1 MKGLCYNGMN
11 KKQREGLRLEKRK
24 EVFSWIK
31 AILIAVILA
40 FLIRTYIFAPIVV
53 DGESMMPTL
62 QDHERIVLTKFGTNI
77 DNIDRFDIVVFHATV
92 DKDYIKRV
100 IGLPGD
106 HIEYKDDT
114 LYINGKAYEEPYLD
128 KYKNQ
133 MASGL
138 PLTESFKLEDI
149 TGSMTVPEGQLF
161 LMGDNRQNSLD
172 SREIGT
178 ISVDEIVG
186 KANLVYWPI
195 NEIKIV
201 K

>member
-1 MKGLCYNGMN
+1 
-11 KKQREGLRLEKRK
+11 LEKSK

-31 AILIAVILA
+31 AIGIAVILA

-62 QDHERIVLTKFGTNI
+62 QDHERIVLTKFGTSI
-77 DNIDRFDIVVFHATV
+77 DSIDRFDIIVFHATE

-106 HIEYKDDT
+106 QIEYKNDT
-114 LYINGKAYEEPYLD
+114 LYINGKAYKEPYLD
-128 KYKNQ
+128 EYKEQ
-133 MASGL
+133 MVGE
-138 PLTESFKLEDI
+138 PLTNSFTLQDV
-149 TGSMTVPEGQLF
+149 TGKMTVPDDQLF
-161 LMGDNRQNSLD
+161 VMGDNRQNSMD

-178 ISVDEIVG
+178 ISIDEVVG

-195 NEIKIV
+195 KEFKFV
-201 K
+201 D

>member
-1 MKGLCYNGMN
+1 M
-11 KKQREGLRLEKRK
+11 EKRR

-128 KYKNQ
+128 KYKNK
-133 MASGL
+133 MAGM

-195 NEIKIV
+195 NEIKLV
-201 K
+201 N

>member
-1 MKGLCYNGMN
+1 MEN
-11 KKQREGLRLEKRK
+11 RK

-77 DNIDRFDIVVFHATV
+77 DSIDRFDIVVFHATV

-128 KYKNQ
+128 QYKKQ
-133 MASGL
+133 MAGGM

-149 TGSMTVPEGQLF
+149 TGGMTVPDDQLF

-195 NEIKIV
+195 KEIKIV
-201 K
+201 N

>member
-1 MKGLCYNGMN
+1 M
-11 KKQREGLRLEKRK
+11 EKSK
-24 EVFSWIK
+24 EVFSWVK
-31 AILIAVILA
+31 AIGIAVVLA

-62 QDHERIVLTKFGTNI
+62 QDHERIVLTKFGTSI
-77 DNIDRFDIVVFHATV
+77 GSIDRFDIVVFHATE

-114 LYINGKAYEEPYLD
+114 LYINGKKYDEPYLD
-128 KYKNQ
+128 EYKEE
-133 MASGL
+133 MGGE
-138 PLTESFKLEDI
+138 PLTGSFKLEEVS
-149 TGSMTVPEGQLF
+149 GSMTVPDDHLF
-161 LMGDNRQNSLD
+161 VMGDNRQNSLD
-172 SREIGT
+172 SREIGPVS
-178 ISVDEIVG
+178 IEEIVG

-195 NEIKIV
+195 KEFKIV

>member
-1 MKGLCYNGMN
+1 MN

-31 AILIAVILA
+31 AIGIAVILA

-77 DNIDRFDIVVFHATV
+77 DSIDRFDIVVFHATV

-128 KYKNQ
+128 KYKKQ
-133 MASGL
+133 MAGV
-138 PLTESFKLEDI
+138 PLTGSFKLEDI
-149 TGSMTVPEGQLF
+149 TGSMTVPDNQLF

-195 NEIKIV
+195 KEIKIV

>member
-1 MKGLCYNGMN
+1 M
-11 KKQREGLRLEKRK
+11 EKRK

-62 QDHERIVLTKFGTNI
+62 QDHERIVLTKFGTDI

-133 MASGL
+133 MTSGV

-149 TGSMTVPEGQLF
+149 TGSMTVPEDQLF

>member
-1 MKGLCYNGMN
+1 MN

-128 KYKNQ
+128 KYKSQ
-133 MASGL
+133 MAGV
-138 PLTESFKLEDI
+138 PLTESFKLEDL
-149 TGSMTVPEGQLF
+149 TGSMTVPEGHLF

-195 NEIKIV
+195 NEIKLV
-201 K
+201 N

>member
-1 MKGLCYNGMN
+1 MN

-31 AILIAVILA
+31 AIGIAVILA

-77 DNIDRFDIVVFHATV
+77 DSIDRFDIVVFHATV

-114 LYINGKAYEEPYLD
+114 LYINGKAYEEQYLE
-128 KYKNQ
+128 KYKKQ
-133 MASGL
+133 MAGM

-149 TGSMTVPEGQLF
+149 TGSMTVPDNQLF

-195 NEIKIV
+195 KEIKIV

>member
-1 MKGLCYNGMN
+1 MN
-11 KKQREGLRLEKRK
+11 KKEREGLRLEKGK

-133 MASGL
+133 MEAGV

-149 TGSMTVPEGQLF
+149 SGSMTVPDGQLF

-195 NEIKIV
+195 NEIKLV

>member
-1 MKGLCYNGMN
+1 MN

-133 MASGL
+133 MTSGM

>member
-1 MKGLCYNGMN
+1 
-11 KKQREGLRLEKRK
+11 
-24 EVFSWIK
+24 
-31 AILIAVILA
+31 
-40 FLIRTYIFAPIVV
+40 VV

-133 MASGL
+133 MEAGV

-149 TGSMTVPEGQLF
+149 SGSMTVPEGQLF

-195 NEIKIV
+195 NEIKLV

>member
-1 MKGLCYNGMN
+1 M
-11 KKQREGLRLEKRK
+11 EKRK

-77 DNIDRFDIVVFHATV
+77 DSIDRFDIVVFHATA

-106 HIEYKDDT
+106 HIEYKDDM

-133 MASGL
+133 MAGV

-149 TGSMTVPEGQLF
+149 TGSMTVPDDQLF

-195 NEIKIV
+195 KEIKIV

>member
-1 MKGLCYNGMN
+1 MN
-11 KKQREGLRLEKRK
+11 KKRREGLRLENRK

-77 DNIDRFDIVVFHATV
+77 DSIDRFDIVVFHATV

-128 KYKNQ
+128 QYKKQ
-133 MASGL
+133 MAGGM

-149 TGSMTVPEGQLF
+149 TGGMTVPDDQLF

-195 NEIKIV
+195 KEIKIV
-201 K
+201 N

>member
-1 MKGLCYNGMN
+1 MN

-62 QDHERIVLTKFGTNI
+62 QDHERIVLTKFGTDI

-133 MASGL
+133 MTSGV

-149 TGSMTVPEGQLF
+149 TGSMTVPEDQLF

>member
-1 MKGLCYNGMN
+1 MEN
-11 KKQREGLRLEKRK
+11 RK

-77 DNIDRFDIVVFHATV
+77 DSIDRFDIVVFHATV

-128 KYKNQ
+128 QYKKQ
-133 MASGL
+133 MAGGM

-149 TGSMTVPEGQLF
+149 TGGMTVPDDQLF

-178 ISVDEIVG
+178 ISVEEIVG

-195 NEIKIV
+195 KEIKIV

>member
-1 MKGLCYNGMN
+1 MN
-11 KKQREGLRLEKRK
+11 KKQREGLRLENRK

-133 MASGL
+133 MAAGV

-149 TGSMTVPEGQLF
+149 TGSMTVPEDQLF

>member
-1 MKGLCYNGMN
+1 MN
-11 KKQREGLRLEKRK
+11 KKQREGLRLENRK

-31 AILIAVILA
+31 AFGIAVILA

-77 DNIDRFDIVVFHATV
+77 DSIDRFDIVVFHATV

-128 KYKNQ
+128 EYKEQ
-133 MASGL
+133 MAGGM

-149 TGSMTVPEGQLF
+149 TGGMTVPDNQLF

-195 NEIKIV
+195 KEIKIV
-201 K
+201 N